1 MADETDFFT
10 PPAED
15 NEAFFAVPHPGD
27 DAQNIG
33 DVYYGSMPD
42 DSQPEGD
49 FFNPPGDAPIVLG
62 GGGES
67 YDAPNYGDDDGDIM
81 GFAGGASS
89 YDAPPPASSSGG
101 MVEDVDDDDDDANV
115 ASASAG
121 MGGLQLVP
129 ADPTP
134 MAKWNEEWTATLLT
148 RKEEENAIK
157 AAHVDKAAED
167 IKAFLAEREKR
178 REMRMAKNRSD
189 EQDKLEA
196 IEADLENDNSWQKV
210 VKMIDLTQ
218 DSREGAEDTSRMKD
232 ILVLLK
238 NDTAKA
244 SAMS

>member
-15 NEAFFAVPHPGD
+15 HEAFFAVPHPGD
-27 DAQNIG
+27 DIQNNIG
-33 DVYYGSMPD
+33 DVYYGSMP

-62 GGGES
+62 GES
-67 YDAPNYGDDDGDIM
+67 YDAPNYGDDDGDVM
-81 GFAGGASS
+81 GFAGAAS
-89 YDAPPPASSSGG
+89 YDPPPPAPSSGG
-101 MVEDVDDDDDDANV
+101 MVEDVVDDDDGAE

-129 ADPTP
+129 AELTP
-134 MAKWNEEWTATLLT
+134 MAKWNEEWQATLLA

-157 AAHVDKAAED
+157 ASHVEKAAED
-167 IKAFLAEREKR
+167 VKAFLAEREKR

-189 EQDKLEA
+189 EQEKLEA

-218 DSREGAEDTSRMKD
+218 DSSEGAGDTSRMKD

-238 NDTAKA
+238 NDPAKA
-244 SAMS
+244 SALS